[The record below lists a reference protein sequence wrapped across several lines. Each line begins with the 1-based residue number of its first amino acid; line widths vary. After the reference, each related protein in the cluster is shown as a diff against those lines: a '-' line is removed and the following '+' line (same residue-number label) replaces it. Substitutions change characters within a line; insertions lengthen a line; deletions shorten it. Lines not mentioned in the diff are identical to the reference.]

1 MLELLNASNIF
12 FVLLG
17 YQVSYLEFF
26 GTVTYF
32 ASVILIARKN
42 ILTWPIGIVSVILFM
57 LLFYQFQLYSDTLE
71 QVYYLVVGLLGW
83 ALWNRRA
90 RTQSLASHFSE
101 IRFIVSTAIAT
112 IAVGLA
118 LGLFM
123 RDVHLF
129 LPTIFPLPASAPFLD
144 ALTTVMSFVAMWLLV
159 IRRTESWLYWIL
171 VDLAAIYLYFS
182 KGLVFLG
189 VQYVLLLAIA
199 TYGFIAWLRD
209 KSEHS
214 AHLTV

>member
-1 MLELLNASNIF
+1 MLELLNASNVF

-83 ALWNRRA
+83 GLWNRRA

-123 RDVHLF
+123 RDVHLL

-199 TYGFIAWLRD
+199 TYGFIAWFRD
-209 KSEHS
+209 KPEHS
-214 AHLTV
+214 AHLPV